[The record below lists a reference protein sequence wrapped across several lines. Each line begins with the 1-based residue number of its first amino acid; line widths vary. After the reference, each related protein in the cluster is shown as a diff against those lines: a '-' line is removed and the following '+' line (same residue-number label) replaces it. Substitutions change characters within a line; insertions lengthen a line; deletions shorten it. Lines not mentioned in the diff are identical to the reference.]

1 MTPNNGSR
9 VTPLESIMTVVVLKY
24 TLMIANSIRKA
35 RQQRA
40 ITQCE
45 ADYLI
50 AMSEDSVP
58 ASSTRAL
65 IAAEGAPD
73 FLYAALYFSTMI
85 WQSGEAAGRDA
96 KARTGYKFATFLL
109 SQESSEHDPYW
120 SANLLRDFY
129 EAHEES
135 TQKAVA

>member
-1 MTPNNGSR
+1 MT
-9 VTPLESIMTVVVLKY
+9 IVVLKY

-50 AMSEDSVP
+50 AMSEESYP
-58 ASSTRAL
+58 AASTREL
-65 IAAEGAPD
+65 IGAQGAPD

-85 WQSGEAAGRDA
+85 WQSGEAAGRDME
-96 KARTGYKFATFLL
+96 ARAGYKLAYFLL
-109 SQESSEHDPYW
+109 AY
-120 SANLLRDFY
+120 
-129 EAHEES
+129 
-135 TQKAVA
+135 

>member
-1 MTPNNGSR
+1 
-9 VTPLESIMTVVVLKY
+9 MTVVVLKY

-50 AMSEDSVP
+50 AMSEDSLP

-65 IAAEGAPD
+65 IGAEGAPD
-73 FLYAALYFSTMI
+73 FLYAALHFSTMI
-85 WQSGEAAGRDA
+85 WQSGEAAGRDME
-96 KARTGYKFATFLL
+96 ARAGYKLATFLL
-109 SQESSEHDPYW
+109 SQESPEHDSLW
-120 SANLLRDFY
+120 AAKLLREFY
-129 EAHEES
+129 EAHEGS

>member
-1 MTPNNGSR
+1 MT
-9 VTPLESIMTVVVLKY
+9 IVVLKY

-50 AMSEDSVP
+50 AMSEESYP
-58 ASSTRAL
+58 AASTREL
-65 IAAEGAPD
+65 IAAQGAPD

-85 WQSGEAAGRDA
+85 WQSGEAAGRDME
-96 KARTGYKFATFLL
+96 ARTGYKLANFLL
-109 SQESSEHDPYW
+109 SQELSEHDPYW
-120 SANLLRDFY
+120 SANLLRDLY
-129 EAHEES
+129 EAHTES
-135 TQKAVA
+135 TRKAVA

>member
-1 MTPNNGSR
+1 MT
-9 VTPLESIMTVVVLKY
+9 IVVLKY

-50 AMSEDSVP
+50 AMSEESYP
-58 ASSTRAL
+58 AASTREL
-65 IAAEGAPD
+65 IGAQGAPD

-85 WQSGEAAGRDA
+85 WQSGEAAGRDME
-96 KARTGYKFATFLL
+96 ARAGYKLANFLL
-109 SQESSEHDPYW
+109 SQELSEHDPYW
-120 SANLLRDFY
+120 SANLLRDLY
-129 EAHEES
+129 EAHTES
-135 TQKAVA
+135 TRKAVA